1 MTHKPRRSSLFWWAI
16 ALGSSALIPL
26 VAHFNPT
33 PAAQAQER
41 ITDEDVTN
49 YANAVVAIEPL
60 RLAAYESASDIL
72 AAAGS
77 EQDILESPMSCLAT
91 QMSDMPDV
99 AKDSQTSLR
108 EVLVNFCNE
117 ASQLAE
123 DNNLTPQRFNAIT
136 EDHRANDETLKRIQ
150 DAIAEL

>member
-1 MTHKPRRSSLFWWAI
+1 MSSKPRCNARFWWAI
-16 ALGSSALIPL
+16 ALGTIACIPL
-26 VAHFNPT
+26 AHYRLA

-41 ITDEDVTN
+41 ITDEDVAN
-49 YANAVVAIEPL
+49 YARTVVAIEPL

-72 AAAGS
+72 ATAGS
-77 EQDILESPMSCLAT
+77 EQDILESPMSCLST

-99 AKDSQTSLR
+99 AKASRESLR

-123 DNNLTPQRFNAIT
+123 ENSLTPARFNAIT
-136 EDHRANDETLKRIQ
+136 EEHRANDETLKRIQ